1 MSHIS
6 VGLRISGKL
15 NTERQLQSMASEQT
29 KPALLVRGLSK
40 SFGAR
45 VAVDSVGFTIA
56 AGEIYGLLGPNGAG
70 KTTSISM
77 IAGILARD
85 AGEIAIDGIDIDAG
99 PAARALIGIVPQ
111 AITLYLD
118 LTARENLD
126 FWGRMY
132 DLNGAPLLDAIEGA
146 LDAVGLTPRADDIVG
161 TYSGGMQRRLNLACG
176 ILHRPKVLILDEP
189 TVGVDPQ
196 SRSAIFDLVERLRD
210 AGTAILYTTH
220 YMEEAERLC
229 ARIGIIDSGRLMA
242 EGTRDEL
249 VASLGHDARIE
260 IGLGRGDSVERAE
273 RIVGAL
279 EGVRSANGENGHLH
293 VVADHGARRL
303 PAMLTALLDAGA
315 VAESV
320 RVVEPNLEDVFL
332 RMTGRA
338 LRD

>member
-1 MSHIS
+1 MN
-6 VGLRISGKL
+6 R
-15 NTERQLQSMASEQT
+15 EQS
-29 KPALLVRGLSK
+29 KPPLVVKGLSK
-40 SFGAR
+40 SFGSR
-45 VAVDSVGFTIA
+45 LAVDGIGFTIA
-56 AGEIYGLLGPNGAG
+56 PGEIYGLLGPNGAG

-85 AGEIAIDGIDIDAG
+85 AGEVAIDGTDIDAG

-132 DLNGAPLLDAIEGA
+132 DLSGAALQQAIDAA
-146 LDAVGLTPRADDIVG
+146 LDAVGLTKRADDIVG
-161 TYSGGMQRRLNLACG
+161 TYSGGMQRRLNLAAG
-176 ILHRPKVLILDEP
+176 ILHQPKLLILDEP

-210 AGTAILYTTH
+210 EGTAILYTTH

-229 ARIGIIDSGRLMA
+229 ARIGIIDSGKLIA
-242 EGTRDEL
+242 EGTRAEL
-249 VASLGHDARIE
+249 VAGLGQDSRIE
-260 IGLGRGDSVERAE
+260 IGLGRGDSPERAE

-279 EGVRSANGENGHLH
+279 DGVMSATVENNHLH
-293 VVADHGARRL
+293 VVADRGANRL
-303 PAMLTALLDAGA
+303 PAMLTALLNAGA
-315 VAESV
+315 MAESV

>member
-1 MSHIS
+1 MPFNMGITNGNAEASARAL
-6 VGLRISGKL
+6 VVKGLR
-15 NTERQLQSMASEQT
+15 
-29 KPALLVRGLSK
+29 K

-45 VAVDSVGFTIA
+45 VAVDGIGFSIV

-85 AGEIAIDGIDIDAG
+85 AGEITIDGIDIDAG

-132 DLNGAPLLDAIEGA
+132 DLSGAALREAIDSA
-146 LDAVGLTPRADDIVG
+146 LDAVGLTKRADDIVG

-176 ILHRPKVLILDEP
+176 ILHRPKLLILDEP

-196 SRSAIFDLVERLRD
+196 SRSAIFDLVERLRE

-229 ARIGIIDSGRLMA
+229 ARIGIIDSGRLIA
-242 EGTRDEL
+242 EGTRAEL
-249 VASLGHDARIE
+249 VANMEQDTRIE
-260 IGLGRGDSVERAE
+260 IGLGRGDSPERAQS
-273 RIVGAL
+273 IVSEL
-279 EGVRSANGENGHLH
+279 EGVLMATVENNHLH
-293 VVADHGARRL
+293 VVADHGANRL
-303 PAMLTALLDAGA
+303 PAILTALLNAGTM
-315 VAESV
+315 AESV

>member
-1 MSHIS
+1 MLS
-6 VGLRISGKL
+6 
-15 NTERQLQSMASEQT
+15 
-29 KPALLVRGLSK
+29 VRGLSK
-40 SFGAR
+40 LFGQR
-45 VAVDSVGFTIA
+45 VAVDRISFAIA
-56 AGEIYGLLGPNGAG
+56 SGEIYGLLGPNGAG

-85 AGEIAIDGIDIDAG
+85 AGEITIDGISIDAG
-99 PAARALIGIVPQ
+99 PPARAMIGIVPQ
-111 AITLYLD
+111 SITLYLD

-132 DLNGAPLLDAIEGA
+132 DLSGAALRDAIDGA
-146 LDAVGLTPRADDIVG
+146 LDAVGLTRRADDIVG

-176 ILHRPKVLILDEP
+176 ILHRPKLVILDEP

-229 ARIGIIDSGRLMA
+229 ARIGIIDSGRLIA
-242 EGTRDEL
+242 EGTRAEL
-249 VASLGHDARIE
+249 VARLGQEARIE
-260 IGLGRGDSVERAE
+260 IGVGRGDSLERAE
-273 RIVGAL
+273 RIVSAL
-279 EGVRSANGENGHLH
+279 EGVVSTSVENNHLH
-293 VVADHGARRL
+293 VIADRGANRL
-303 PAMLTALLDAGA
+303 PTMLSALLNAGT
-315 VAESV
+315 VTESV
-320 RVVEPNLEDVFL
+320 RVVKPNLEDVFL

>member
-1 MSHIS
+1 MQH
-6 VGLRISGKL
+6 
-15 NTERQLQSMASEQT
+15 RQMDSALEIMPSAMEMATPETSART
-29 KPALLVRGLSK
+29 LVVRGLSK

-45 VAVDSVGFTIA
+45 VAVEGIEFSIA

-85 AGEIAIDGIDIDAG
+85 AGQITIDGVDIDAG
-99 PAARALIGIVPQ
+99 PAARARIGIVPQ

-132 DLNGAPLLDAIEGA
+132 DLRGTALQKAIDGA
-146 LDAVGLTPRADDIVG
+146 LDAVGLTQRADDIAG
-161 TYSGGMQRRLNLACG
+161 TYSGGMQRRLNLAAG
-176 ILHRPKVLILDEP
+176 ILHQPRLLILDEP

-210 AGTAILYTTH
+210 EGTAILYTTH

-229 ARIGIIDSGRLMA
+229 ARIGIIDSGRLIA
-242 EGTRDEL
+242 EGTCAEL
-249 VASLGHDARIE
+249 VASLGQNTRIE
-260 IGLGRGDSVERAE
+260 IGVARGDSLERAR
-273 RIVGAL
+273 RIVSAL
-279 EGVRSANGENGHLH
+279 EGVHLATVENNHLH
-293 VVADHGARRL
+293 AVTDHGASRL
-303 PAMLTALLDAGA
+303 PAMLTALLHAGTA
-315 VAESV
+315 AESV

-332 RMTGRA
+332 RTTGRA

>member
-1 MSHIS
+1 VSHPS
-6 VGLRISGKL
+6 QQSTLALR
-15 NTERQLQSMASEQT
+15 
-29 KPALLVRGLSK
+29 VRGLSK
-40 SFGAR
+40 SFGER
-45 VAVDSVGFTIA
+45 LAVDGVGFTIA

-85 AGEIAIDGIDIDAG
+85 AGEITIDGIDIDAG
-99 PAARALIGIVPQ
+99 APARALIGIVPQ

-132 DLNGAPLLDAIEGA
+132 DLSGAALRDAIDGA
-146 LDAVGLTPRADDIVG
+146 LDAVGLTKRADDIVG

-176 ILHRPKVLILDEP
+176 ILHRPKLVILDEP

-196 SRSAIFDLVERLRD
+196 SRSAIFDLIERLRD

-229 ARIGIIDSGRLMA
+229 ARIGIIDSGRLIA
-242 EGTRDEL
+242 EGTRAEL
-249 VASLGHDARIE
+249 VASLGQEARIE
-260 IGLGRGDSVERAE
+260 IGVGRGDSLERAE
-273 RIVGAL
+273 RIVSAL
-279 EGVRSANGENGHLH
+279 EGVVSATVENSHLH
-293 VVADHGARRL
+293 VIADHGAHRL
-303 PAMLTALLDAGA
+303 PTMLTALLNAGT
-315 VAESV
+315 VTESV

>member
-1 MSHIS
+1 LVSDS
-6 VGLRISGKL
+6 AQQAKS
-15 NTERQLQSMASEQT
+15 T
-29 KPALLVRGLSK
+29 LLVRGLSK
-40 SFGAR
+40 SFGER
-45 VAVDSVGFTIA
+45 LAVDGVGFTIE

-85 AGEIAIDGIDIDAG
+85 AGEITIGGIDIDAG
-99 PAARALIGIVPQ
+99 APARARIGIVPQ

-132 DLNGAPLLDAIEGA
+132 DLSGAALRDAIDGA
-146 LDAVGLTPRADDIVG
+146 LDAVGLTKRADDIVG

-176 ILHRPKVLILDEP
+176 ILHRPKLVILDEP

-229 ARIGIIDSGRLMA
+229 ARIGIIDSGRLIA
-242 EGTRDEL
+242 EGTRAEL
-249 VASLGHDARIE
+249 VASLGQEARIE
-260 IGLGRGDSVERAE
+260 IGVGRGDSLERAE
-273 RIVGAL
+273 RIVSAL
-279 EGVRSANGENGHLH
+279 EGVRSATVENSHLH
-293 VVADHGARRL
+293 VIADHGANRL
-303 PAMLTALLDAGA
+303 PTMLTALLNAGT
-315 VAESV
+315 VTESV

>member
-1 MSHIS
+1 M
-6 VGLRISGKL
+6 VTATLR
-15 NTERQLQSMASEQT
+15 
-29 KPALLVRGLSK
+29 VRGLSK
-40 SFGAR
+40 SFGER
-45 VAVDSVGFTIA
+45 LAVDRVSFAID
-56 AGEIYGLLGPNGAG
+56 AGEVYGMLGPNGAG

-85 AGEIAIDGIDIDAG
+85 GGEITIDGVNIDAG
-99 PAARALIGIVPQ
+99 PPARALIGIVPQ

-132 DLNGAPLLDAIEGA
+132 DLSGSPLRDAIENA
-146 LDAVGLTPRADDIVG
+146 LEAVGLTPRADDIVG

-176 ILHRPKVLILDEP
+176 ILHGPKLLILDEP

-229 ARIGIIDSGRLMA
+229 ARIGIIDSGRLIA
-242 EGTRDEL
+242 EGTRAEL
-249 VASLGHDARIE
+249 VDRLGQDARIE

-273 RIVGAL
+273 RIIGAL
-279 EGVRSANGENGHLH
+279 EGVRSAKVENSHLH
-293 VVADHGARRL
+293 VVADHGASRL
-303 PAMLTALLDAGA
+303 PAMLTALLNAGA
-315 VAESV
+315 VAQSV
-320 RVVEPNLEDVFL
+320 SVVEPNLEDVFL

>member
-1 MSHIS
+1 
-6 VGLRISGKL
+6 
-15 NTERQLQSMASEQT
+15 
-29 KPALLVRGLSK
+29 
-40 SFGAR
+40 
-45 VAVDSVGFTIA
+45 VDGIGFSIQ

-85 AGEIAIDGIDIDAG
+85 GGEITIDGIDIDAG
-99 PAARALIGIVPQ
+99 PTARALIGIVPQ
-111 AITLYLD
+111 AITLYVD

-132 DLNGAPLLDAIEGA
+132 DLSGVRLREAIDSA
-146 LDAVGLTPRADDIVG
+146 LEAVALTKRADDIVG

-176 ILHRPKVLILDEP
+176 ILHRPKLLILDEP

-196 SRSAIFDLVERLRD
+196 SRSAIFDLVEQLRD

-229 ARIGIIDSGRLMA
+229 ARIGIIDSGRLIA
-242 EGTRDEL
+242 EGTRAEL
-249 VASLGHDARIE
+249 VANLKQDTRIE
-260 IGLGRGDSVERAE
+260 IGLGRGDSPERAQ
-273 RIVGAL
+273 RIVSEL
-279 EGVRSANGENGHLH
+279 EGVLMATVEDNYLH
-293 VVADHGARRL
+293 VVADHGANRL
-303 PAMLTALLDAGA
+303 PAMLTALLSAGTA
-315 VAESV
+315 AESV

>member
-1 MSHIS
+1 VSYPS
-6 VGLRISGKL
+6 
-15 NTERQLQSMASEQT
+15 QQST
-29 KPALLVRGLSK
+29 PALLVRGLSK
-40 SFGAR
+40 SFGER
-45 VAVDSVGFTIA
+45 LAVDGVGFRIA
-56 AGEIYGLLGPNGAG
+56 AGEIYGLRGPNGAG

-85 AGEIAIDGIDIDAG
+85 AGEITIGGIDIDAG
-99 PAARALIGIVPQ
+99 APARALIGIVPQ

-132 DLNGAPLLDAIEGA
+132 DLGGAALRDAIDGA
-146 LDAVGLTPRADDIVG
+146 LDAVGLTRRADDIVG

-176 ILHRPKVLILDEP
+176 ILHRPKLVILDEP

-196 SRSAIFDLVERLRD
+196 SRSAIFYLVERQRD

-229 ARIGIIDSGRLMA
+229 TRIGIIDSGRLIA
-242 EGTRDEL
+242 EGTRAEL
-249 VASLGHDARIE
+249 VASLGQQARIE
-260 IGLGRGDSVERAE
+260 IGVGRGDSPERAE
-273 RIVGAL
+273 RIVSTL
-279 EGVRSANGENGHLH
+279 EGVLSTTVENSHLH
-293 VVADHGARRL
+293 VIADHGANRL
-303 PAMLTALLDAGA
+303 PTMLSALLKAGT
-315 VAESV
+315 VTESV

-332 RMTGRA
+332 RLTGRA

>member
-1 MSHIS
+1 MDSS
-6 VGLRISGKL
+6 VETMPSGMTG
-15 NTERQLQSMASEQT
+15 TEPSAPRLV
-29 KPALLVRGLSK
+29 VRGLTK

-45 VAVDSVGFTIA
+45 VAVDGIGFSVA

-85 AGEIAIDGIDIDAG
+85 GGVITIDGIDIDAG
-99 PAARALIGIVPQ
+99 PKARVLMGIVPQ

-132 DLNGAPLLDAIEGA
+132 DLSGAALQRAIDSA
-146 LDAVGLTPRADDIVG
+146 LEAVSLTGRANDIVG
-161 TYSGGMQRRLNLACG
+161 TYSGGMQRRLNLAAG
-176 ILHRPKVLILDEP
+176 ILHRPRLLILDEP

-210 AGTAILYTTH
+210 EGTAILYTTH

-229 ARIGIIDSGRLMA
+229 ARIGIIDSGRLIA
-242 EGTRDEL
+242 EGTRADL
-249 VASLGHDARIE
+249 VANLGQATRIE
-260 IGLGRGDSVERAE
+260 IGIGRLDSIARAQS
-273 RIVGAL
+273 IISAL
-279 EGVRSANGENGHLH
+279 EGVQLATVENNHLH
-293 VVADHGARRL
+293 VVADHGANRL
-303 PAMLTALLDAGA
+303 PAMLTALLNAGT

-332 RMTGRA
+332 RMTGHA

>member
-1 MSHIS
+1 MLS
-6 VGLRISGKL
+6 
-15 NTERQLQSMASEQT
+15 
-29 KPALLVRGLSK
+29 VRGLSK
-40 SFGAR
+40 LFGQR
-45 VAVDSVGFTIA
+45 VAVDRISFAIA
-56 AGEIYGLLGPNGAG
+56 SGEIYGLLGPNGAG

-85 AGEIAIDGIDIDAG
+85 AGEITIDGISIDAG
-99 PAARALIGIVPQ
+99 PPARAMIGIVPQ
-111 AITLYLD
+111 SITLYLD

-132 DLNGAPLLDAIEGA
+132 DLSGAALRDAIDGA
-146 LDAVGLTPRADDIVG
+146 LDAVGLTRRADDIVG

-176 ILHRPKVLILDEP
+176 ILHRPKLVILDEP

-229 ARIGIIDSGRLMA
+229 ARIGIIDSGRLIA
-242 EGTRDEL
+242 EGTRAEL
-249 VASLGHDARIE
+249 VARLGQEARIE
-260 IGLGRGDSVERAE
+260 IGVGRGDSLERAE
-273 RIVGAL
+273 RIVSAL
-279 EGVRSANGENGHLH
+279 EGVVSTSVENNHLH
-293 VVADHGARRL
+293 VIADSGANRL
-303 PAMLTALLDAGA
+303 PTMLSALLNAGTA
-315 VAESV
+315 TESV

>member
-1 MSHIS
+1 MLS
-6 VGLRISGKL
+6 
-15 NTERQLQSMASEQT
+15 
-29 KPALLVRGLSK
+29 VRGLSK
-40 SFGAR
+40 RFGER
-45 VAVDSVGFTIA
+45 VAVDGVSFGIA
-56 AGEIYGLLGPNGAG
+56 SAQIYGLLGPNGAG

-85 AGEIAIDGIDIDAG
+85 AGEITIDGISIDAG
-99 PAARALIGIVPQ
+99 PPARAMIGIVPQ
-111 AITLYLD
+111 SITLYLD

-132 DLNGAPLLDAIEGA
+132 DLSGAALRGAIDGA
-146 LDAVGLTPRADDIVG
+146 LDAVGLARRAEDIVG

-176 ILHRPKVLILDEP
+176 ILHRPKLVILDEP

-229 ARIGIIDSGRLMA
+229 ARIGIIDSGRLIA
-242 EGTRDEL
+242 EGTRAEL
-249 VASLGHDARIE
+249 VARLGQEARIE
-260 IGLGRGDSVERAE
+260 IGVGRGDSLERAE
-273 RIVGAL
+273 RIVSEL
-279 EGVRSANGENGHLH
+279 EGVVSATVENSHLH
-293 VVADHGARRL
+293 VIADHGANRL
-303 PAMLTALLDAGA
+303 PTLLSALLNAGT
-315 VAESV
+315 VTESV

>member
-1 MSHIS
+1 MLS
-6 VGLRISGKL
+6 
-15 NTERQLQSMASEQT
+15 
-29 KPALLVRGLSK
+29 VRGLSK
-40 SFGAR
+40 LFGQR
-45 VAVDSVGFTIA
+45 VAVDRISFAIA
-56 AGEIYGLLGPNGAG
+56 SGEIYGLLGPNGAG

-85 AGEIAIDGIDIDAG
+85 AGEITIDGISIDAG
-99 PAARALIGIVPQ
+99 PPARAMIGIVPQ
-111 AITLYLD
+111 SITLYLD

-132 DLNGAPLLDAIEGA
+132 DLSGAALRDAIDGA
-146 LDAVGLTPRADDIVG
+146 LDGVGLTRRADDIVG

-176 ILHRPKVLILDEP
+176 ILHRPKLVILDEP

-229 ARIGIIDSGRLMA
+229 ARIGIIDSGRLIA
-242 EGTRDEL
+242 EGTRAEL
-249 VASLGHDARIE
+249 VARLGQEARIE
-260 IGLGRGDSVERAE
+260 IGVGRGDSLERAE
-273 RIVGAL
+273 RIVSAL
-279 EGVRSANGENGHLH
+279 EGVVSTSVENNHLH
-293 VVADHGARRL
+293 VIADRGANRL
-303 PAMLTALLDAGA
+303 PTMLSALLNAGTA
-315 VAESV
+315 TESV

>member
-1 MSHIS
+1 MTREQS
-6 VGLRISGKL
+6 KP
-15 NTERQLQSMASEQT
+15 QLV
-29 KPALLVRGLSK
+29 VRGLSK
-40 SFGAR
+40 SFGSR
-45 VAVDSVGFTIA
+45 LAVDGIAFTIA
-56 AGEIYGLLGPNGAG
+56 PGEIYGLLGPNGAG

-85 AGEIAIDGIDIDAG
+85 AGEVAIDGTDIDAG

-132 DLNGAPLLDAIEGA
+132 DLSGAALQQAIDAA
-146 LDAVGLTPRADDIVG
+146 LDAVGLTKRADDIVG
-161 TYSGGMQRRLNLACG
+161 TYSGGMQRRLNLAAG
-176 ILHRPKVLILDEP
+176 ILHQPKLLILDEP

-210 AGTAILYTTH
+210 EGTAILYTTH

-229 ARIGIIDSGRLMA
+229 ARIGIIDSGKLIA
-242 EGTRDEL
+242 EGTRAEL
-249 VASLGHDARIE
+249 VAGLGQDARIE
-260 IGLGRGDSVERAE
+260 IGLGRGDSPERAE

-279 EGVRSANGENGHLH
+279 DGVRSVAVENNHLH
-293 VVADHGARRL
+293 VVADHGANRL
-303 PAMLTALLDAGA
+303 PAMLTALLNAGA
-315 VAESV
+315 MAESV

>member
-1 MSHIS
+1 VSTM
-6 VGLRISGKL
+6 LK
-15 NTERQLQSMASEQT
+15 
-29 KPALLVRGLSK
+29 VRGLRK
-40 SFGAR
+40 CFGER
-45 VAVDSVGFTIA
+45 VAVDAVSFTID

-85 AGEIAIDGIDIDAG
+85 VGEVTIDDIDIDEG
-99 PAARALIGIVPQ
+99 PPARALIGIVPQ
-111 AITLYLD
+111 SITLYTD
-118 LTARENLD
+118 LTARENLN

-132 DLNGAPLLDAIEGA
+132 DLSGDQLRLAVENA
-146 LDAVGLTPRADDIVG
+146 LDAVGLTPRADEIAS
-161 TYSGGMQRRLNLACG
+161 TFSGGMQRRLNLACG
-176 ILHRPKVLILDEP
+176 ILHQPKLLILDEP

-229 ARIGIIDSGRLMA
+229 SRIGIIDAGKIIV
-242 EGTRDEL
+242 EGTRVDL
-249 VASLGHDARIE
+249 VAGLGQDARIE
-260 IGLGRGDSVERAE
+260 IGVGRVGLTRAVSMVD
-273 RIVGAL
+273 RL
-279 EGVRSANGENGHLH
+279 EGVHSAQALDDHLI
-293 VVADHGARRL
+293 VFADHGAQRL
-303 PAMLTALLDAGA
+303 PALLSVLLNAGL
-315 VAESV
+315 VADSI

>member
-1 MSHIS
+1 MPFNMEITNANAEAFARAL
-6 VGLRISGKL
+6 VVKGLR
-15 NTERQLQSMASEQT
+15 
-29 KPALLVRGLSK
+29 K

-45 VAVDSVGFTIA
+45 VAVDGIGFSIA

-85 AGEIAIDGIDIDAG
+85 AGEITIDGIDIDAG

-132 DLNGAPLLDAIEGA
+132 DLSGAALREAIDGA
-146 LDAVGLTPRADDIVG
+146 LDAVGLTKRADDIVG

-176 ILHRPKVLILDEP
+176 ILHRPKLLILDEP

-196 SRSAIFDLVERLRD
+196 SRSAIFDLVERLRE

-229 ARIGIIDSGRLMA
+229 ARIGIIDSGRLIA
-242 EGTRDEL
+242 EGTRAEL
-249 VASLGHDARIE
+249 VANMEQDMRIE
-260 IGLGRGDSVERAE
+260 IGLGRGDSPERAQ
-273 RIVGAL
+273 RIVSEL
-279 EGVRSANGENGHLH
+279 EGVLMATVENNHLH
-293 VVADHGARRL
+293 VVADHGANGL
-303 PAMLTALLDAGA
+303 PAMLMALLNAGT

>member
-1 MSHIS
+1 MLS
-6 VGLRISGKL
+6 
-15 NTERQLQSMASEQT
+15 
-29 KPALLVRGLSK
+29 VRGLSK
-40 SFGAR
+40 RFGER
-45 VAVDSVGFTIA
+45 VAVDEVSFAIA
-56 AGEIYGLLGPNGAG
+56 SREIYGLLGPNGAG

-85 AGEIAIDGIDIDAG
+85 TGEITIDGISIDAG
-99 PAARALIGIVPQ
+99 PPVRAMIGIVPQ
-111 AITLYLD
+111 SITLYLD

-132 DLNGAPLLDAIEGA
+132 DLSGAALRDAIDGA
-146 LDAVGLTPRADDIVG
+146 LDAVGLTRRADDIVG

-176 ILHRPKVLILDEP
+176 ILHRPKLVILDEP

-229 ARIGIIDSGRLMA
+229 ARIGIIDSGRLIA
-242 EGTRDEL
+242 EGTRAEL
-249 VASLGHDARIE
+249 VARLGQEARIE
-260 IGLGRGDSVERAE
+260 IGVGRGDSLDRAE
-273 RIVGAL
+273 RIVSAL
-279 EGVRSANGENGHLH
+279 EGVMSATVENSHLH
-293 VVADHGARRL
+293 VIADHGANRL
-303 PAMLTALLDAGA
+303 PTLLSALLNAGT
-315 VAESV
+315 VTESV

>member
-1 MSHIS
+1 MLS
-6 VGLRISGKL
+6 
-15 NTERQLQSMASEQT
+15 
-29 KPALLVRGLSK
+29 VRGLSK
-40 SFGAR
+40 LFGQR
-45 VAVDSVGFTIA
+45 VAVDGISFAIA
-56 AGEIYGLLGPNGAG
+56 SGEIYGLLGPNGAG

-85 AGEIAIDGIDIDAG
+85 AGEITIDGISIDAG
-99 PAARALIGIVPQ
+99 PPARAMIGIVPQ
-111 AITLYLD
+111 SITLYLD

-132 DLNGAPLLDAIEGA
+132 DLSGAALRDAIDGA
-146 LDAVGLTPRADDIVG
+146 LDAVGLTRRADDIVG

-176 ILHRPKVLILDEP
+176 ILHRPKLVILDEP

-242 EGTRDEL
+242 EGTRAEL
-249 VASLGHDARIE
+249 VARLGQEARIE
-260 IGLGRGDSVERAE
+260 IGVGRGDSLERAE
-273 RIVGAL
+273 RIVSAL
-279 EGVRSANGENGHLH
+279 EGVVSTSVENSQLH
-293 VVADHGARRL
+293 VIADRGANRL
-303 PAMLTALLDAGA
+303 PTMLSALLNAGTA
-315 VAESV
+315 TESV

>member
-1 MSHIS
+1 
-6 VGLRISGKL
+6 
-15 NTERQLQSMASEQT
+15 
-29 KPALLVRGLSK
+29 
-40 SFGAR
+40 
-45 VAVDSVGFTIA
+45 
-56 AGEIYGLLGPNGAG
+56 
-70 KTTSISM
+70 M

-85 AGEIAIDGIDIDAG
+85 AGEVAIDGTDIDAG

-132 DLNGAPLLDAIEGA
+132 DLSGAALQQAIDSA
-146 LDAVGLTPRADDIVG
+146 LDAVGLTKRADDIVG
-161 TYSGGMQRRLNLACG
+161 TYSGGMQRRLNLAAG
-176 ILHRPKVLILDEP
+176 ILHQPRLLILDEP

-210 AGTAILYTTH
+210 EGTAILYTTH

-229 ARIGIIDSGRLMA
+229 ARIGIIDSGKLIA
-242 EGTRDEL
+242 EGTRAEL
-249 VASLGHDARIE
+249 IAGLGQDSRIE
-260 IGLGRGDSVERAE
+260 IGLGRGDSPERAE

-279 EGVRSANGENGHLH
+279 DGVMSVAVENNHLH
-293 VVADHGARRL
+293 VVADRGANRL
-303 PAMLTALLDAGA
+303 PAILTALLNAGA
-315 VAESV
+315 MAESV

>member
-1 MSHIS
+1 MTREQS
-6 VGLRISGKL
+6 KP
-15 NTERQLQSMASEQT
+15 QLV
-29 KPALLVRGLSK
+29 VRGLSK
-40 SFGAR
+40 SFGSR
-45 VAVDSVGFTIA
+45 LAVDGIAFTIA
-56 AGEIYGLLGPNGAG
+56 PGEIYGLLGPNGAG

-85 AGEIAIDGIDIDAG
+85 AGEVAIDGTDIDAG

-132 DLNGAPLLDAIEGA
+132 DLSGAALQQAIDAA
-146 LDAVGLTPRADDIVG
+146 LDAVGLTKRADDIVG
-161 TYSGGMQRRLNLACG
+161 TYSGGMQRRLNLAAG
-176 ILHRPKVLILDEP
+176 ILHQPKLLILDEP

-210 AGTAILYTTH
+210 EGTAILYTTH

-229 ARIGIIDSGRLMA
+229 ARIGIIDSGKLIA
-242 EGTRDEL
+242 EGTRAEL
-249 VASLGHDARIE
+249 VAGLGQDSRIE
-260 IGLGRGDSVERAE
+260 IGLGRGDSPERAE

-279 EGVRSANGENGHLH
+279 DGVMSATVENNHLH
-293 VVADHGARRL
+293 VVADHGANRL
-303 PAMLTALLDAGA
+303 PAMLTALLNAGA
-315 VAESV
+315 MAESV